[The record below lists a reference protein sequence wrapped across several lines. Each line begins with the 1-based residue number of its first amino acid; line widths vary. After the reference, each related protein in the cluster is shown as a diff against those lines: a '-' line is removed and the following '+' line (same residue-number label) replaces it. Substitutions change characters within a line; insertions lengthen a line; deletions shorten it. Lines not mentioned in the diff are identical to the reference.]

1 MKKETFIKALKAI
14 EKQIQLDKE
23 IQEQL
28 LDVGI
33 SYLPDNSTLQ
43 KALIDIFASEFC
55 GGNEI
60 FFFILDKYRGI
71 TTDNK
76 FANEEELYECI
87 TESIKTQTA
96 SGNSLYVIE
105 LSDEELKIV
114 TKKELDEMYS
124 DAIKF
129 DGFFGFSVKGRLV

>member
-55 GGNEI
+55 GGNKI
-60 FFFILDKYRGI
+60 FFL
-71 TTDNK
+71 
-76 FANEEELYECI
+76 
-87 TESIKTQTA
+87 
-96 SGNSLYVIE
+96 SL
-105 LSDEELKIV
+105 
-114 TKKELDEMYS
+114 TNT
-124 DAIKF
+124 
-129 DGFFGFSVKGRLV
+129 GG